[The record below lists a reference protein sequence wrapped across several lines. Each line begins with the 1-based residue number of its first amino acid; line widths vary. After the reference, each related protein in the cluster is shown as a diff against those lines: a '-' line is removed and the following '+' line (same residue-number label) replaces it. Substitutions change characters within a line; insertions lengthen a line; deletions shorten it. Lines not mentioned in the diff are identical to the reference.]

1 MNFPGSKRLE
11 SQAYHRAFEAWGR
24 RARLCPCLFE
34 RPDRRVRISRTLPMC
49 PDPIALRSLREAR
62 LRYRRRLPPTP
73 VGRILAWSRW
83 PPYFVA
89 TSSAEEPT
97 KTLRPSA
104 RVTDF
109 ELA

>member
-11 SQAYHRAFEAWGR
+11 SQAYRRAFEAWGR
-24 RARLCPCLFE
+24 MARLCSCLFE
-34 RPDRRVRISRTLPMC
+34 RPGRQVRISRTLPR
-49 PDPIALRSLREAR
+49 PDPFARRSLREAR

-73 VGRILAWSRW
+73 VGLILAWSRW